1 MKAHRNK
8 TANTK
13 SRSASASA
21 SASSDLHSLR
31 SQQRQRKPTNRV
43 VSPPTTIE
51 LRGVPIHFPFQ
62 PYKCQK
68 DYMEKVLDALN
79 RSENALLESPT
90 GTGKTLCLLCSA
102 LAWQREQA
110 KALNIKANGDFGASS
125 SATAA
130 AAAALQQQE
139 PIQHRSR
146 RVPTIIY
153 ASRTHSQLS
162 QVVRELRNTRYRP
175 KHAVLGSREQYCV
188 NPKVKKADG
197 TSAASTINHDC
208 SVLNK
213 DRRCRFKNK
222 VEGFKAPSNES
233 SQGAWFGTQPV
244 MDMEDLV
251 SMGKSHQVCP
261 FYYTRSLVEDADL
274 VLVPYNY
281 LFDKDARTTTLS
293 DIPWDN
299 AVIIFDEAHNLES
312 FASDSASFDISSKD
326 IAGCMSE
333 IDKALNLVESY
344 PDRFEDANA
353 QNLVRLKAV
362 FLNFEEHI
370 LKGLPQQATSY
381 QGDRIL
387 EIFEQGAQINFDNH
401 QLVLKEI
408 KKILDMFM
416 EIRGG
421 NSNGA
426 PKLELFVQCI
436 KRVFGEPSESRCQAK
451 TQSYRV
457 HLSQSQ
463 KTAPGPT
470 SSSSSSSS
478 SFKGGGNG
486 GRTLSYWCFA
496 PSEAMRELANLNVRS
511 IIVTSGTL
519 SPLESYALELDL
531 PFPNR
536 LENPHIISEDQMH
549 VRVIGQGVSNK
560 LLTSSYERRQSNEYY
575 VELGN
580 TLASLSRVIP
590 CGMLVF
596 FPSYGVMETSIERWG
611 GPAPSRSFNKTNGT
625 ASNFFAA
632 RQRKS
637 GSATARYSFP
647 QIATEST
654 SKQTNSTPWKRLLS
668 HKAIVIEPRSSSDL
682 PDAIAEFHRFLN
694 LPKSKG
700 VALFGV
706 CRGKISEGIDF
717 ADEMCRAVIITG
729 LPFAPSFDPKV
740 KMKREFLDQNKAKQN
755 AKASTNGGFKGNER
769 KENSSLSGHEWYT
782 QQAHRAVN
790 QAIGRVIRNKRDYGA
805 VLLMDSRFGLP
816 GNQNGLS
823 KWVRPHILPDE
834 GFGQATQK
842 LAQFYIKAKEKE
854 EKEEEELMPA
864 QSPPKKPT
872 NVSMILKYENEGKEN
887 TQLDSLANEDDITK
901 IAFIRT
907 STDEKETGV
916 ETKGDDFIDKSYIDP
931 HRVIARVD
939 MTNAAMMQVDK
950 EELPQK
956 EENNSH
962 SRSQPQSVQK
972 PLIPSSVSHGHKPNV
987 IQTKS
992 PGSSPAA
999 QFFHRVKSTMTRD
1012 EFDSIKKAVVLMK
1025 KYTQQKHRKEFMG
1038 AARGIIQII
1047 LNHETFDNR
1056 STKQKPKLIVSLL
1069 QLLPKHFVK
1078 DGEQLT
1084 IDLIFRKSPIRNELR
1099 SAVPSEEY
1107 MKLHMECV
1115 ILLTEVWFEENVFKK
1130 FLEKLEKLLGRIV
1143 KNYKVTKSALTQFVN
1158 IVPSEL
1164 QRVTIALI
1172 DEMKA
1177 SIKVSKIKACEK
1189 ARMGE
1194 ESVKSEHFR
1203 KSYLNNKNGENLA
1216 KDEDKDG
1223 NYSNVKPSALEKKPE
1238 DHRDGLKV
1246 KRTPTD
1252 SDSRSSHRQ
1261 NVSKK
1266 IKITKNPYA
1275 KTKPNTQIPVVK
1287 AKGHAT
1293 SIQGRNSLSALL
1305 EKKKRDVERCN
1316 QDGESP
1322 VGSSL
1327 ESIVRHSG
1335 SDINTYAGG
1344 VEKIRQT
1351 IFSSNAPKNINCTIC
1366 ALRLEKLYISE
1377 CGHMACLQCVSELY
1391 LLILSKRM
1399 YNTKHRLSFFYV
1411 DFVIIAKLIAMLTV
1425 SIYLMFCTSFVCL
1438 VEKMISGNNGLVEAI
1453 LVHSVESQHL

>member
-8 TANTK
+8 TASTK

-21 SASSDLHSLR
+21 SASAEQR
-31 SQQRQRKPTNRV
+31 QRQRKPTNRV

-62 PYKCQK
+62 PYKCQQ

-110 KALNIKANGDFGASS
+110 KDLNVKPNGDFGSSS

-139 PIQHRSR
+139 PTQHRSR

-175 KHAVLGSREQYCV
+175 KHAVLGSREQFCV

-233 SQGAWFGTQPV
+233 SQGGWLGTQPV

-344 PDRFEDANA
+344 PDRFEDVNV

-381 QGDRIL
+381 QGNKIL

-426 PKLELFVQCI
+426 PKLELFVQCM
-436 KRVFGEPSESRCQAK
+436 KRVFGEQTESRCQAK

-470 SSSSSSSS
+470 SSSSSSS

-611 GPAPSRSFNKTNGT
+611 GPAPSRSFSKTNGT

-632 RQRKS
+632 RQLKS
-637 GSATARYSFP
+637 GSANTARYSFP

-668 HKAIVIEPRSSSDL
+668 HKAIVVEPRSSSDL

-823 KWVRPHILPDE
+823 KWIRPHILPDK

-842 LAQFYIKAKEKE
+842 LAQFYLKAKEKE
-854 EKEEEELMPA
+854 QKEEEELMTA
-864 QSPPKKPT
+864 QSPPRKPT

-887 TQLDSLANEDDITK
+887 THLDLLANEDDITK

-907 STDEKETGV
+907 SEEKEIGI
-916 ETKGDDFIDKSYIDP
+916 ETKGDDYIDKSYIDP
-931 HRVIARVD
+931 QRVIARVD
-939 MTNAAMMQVDK
+939 MTNATMMQVGKDVQ
-950 EELPQK
+950 PQK
-956 EENNSH
+956 EKNSAH
-962 SRSQPQSVQK
+962 SHSQPQSVQK
-972 PLIPSSVSHGHKPNV
+972 PLMPSSASHGHKPNV

-1012 EFDSIKKAVVLMK
+1012 EFDSIKKAVVSMK
-1025 KYTQQKHRKEFMG
+1025 KYTQQKYKKEFMS
-1038 AARGIIQII
+1038 AAREIIQII

-1056 STKQKPKLIVSLL
+1056 STKQKPELIVSLL

-1084 IDLIFRKSPIRNELR
+1084 IHLIFRKSLIRNELR
-1099 SAVPSEEY
+1099 SVVPSEEY

-1115 ILLTEVWFEENVFKK
+1115 ILLTKVWFEENAFKK
-1130 FLEKLEKLLGRIV
+1130 FLEKLEELLGRIV

-1164 QRVTIALI
+1164 QRVTVNLI
-1172 DEMKA
+1172 GEVKA
-1177 SIKVSKIKACEK
+1177 SINVSKIKACEK

-1194 ESVKSEHFR
+1194 DSVKSEHFR
-1203 KSYLNNKNGENLA
+1203 KGYLISKNGDSLA
-1216 KDEDKDG
+1216 REEKEGK
-1223 NYSNVKPSALEKKPE
+1223 YSSVKASALEKPE
-1238 DHRDGLKV
+1238 DHHNGLKV

-1252 SDSRSSHRQ
+1252 SRSSHRQ
-1261 NVSKK
+1261 DVSKK

-1275 KTKPNTQIPVVK
+1275 KTKPNTQMPVVK
-1287 AKGHAT
+1287 AKGRAT
-1293 SIQGRNSLSALL
+1293 SIQGKHSLSALL
-1305 EKKKRDVERCN
+1305 DKKKRDVERCN
-1316 QDGESP
+1316 QGGESP
-1322 VGSSL
+1322 AGSSL
-1327 ESIVRHSG
+1327 ENIVRHSG
-1335 SDINTYAGG
+1335 SDINIYAGS

-1366 ALRLEKLYISE
+1366 DLRLEKLYVSE
-1377 CGHMACLQCVSELY
+1377 CGHMACLQCVSELNFW
-1391 LLILSKRM
+1391 ILSMGM
-1399 YNTKHRLSFFYV
+1399 YNTKFYLSCSLLTLMLLFYLLCSRYL
-1411 DFVIIAKLIAMLTV
+1411 LI
-1425 SIYLMFCTSFVCL
+1425 
-1438 VEKMISGNNGLVEAI
+1438 
-1453 LVHSVESQHL
+1453 